1 MLLTNKYYISEVI
14 NMSRNAKSDQV
25 IRRVVL
31 GREYEIYSMSFK
43 GGQPS
48 INLLETVT
56 LDKRPTETEMI
67 EKYKVEKVMIVPKK
81 VITGYYGVPIDK
93 FMELAT
99 LVEKKEKALT
109 EDEKEEDLQPQQQE
123 QEPTQENA

>member
-1 MLLTNKYYISEVI
+1 
-14 NMSRNAKSDQV
+14 MSRNAKSDQV

-43 GGQPS
+43 GTQPT

-56 LDKRPTETEMI
+56 LDKRPTESEMV
-67 EKYKVEKVMIVPKK
+67 KKHKVEKVMIVAKK

-99 LVEKKEKALT
+99 LVEKKEKALS
-109 EDEKEEDLQPQQQE
+109 EDEKEEETQQQE
-123 QEPTQENA
+123 NA

>member
-1 MLLTNKYYISEVI
+1 
-14 NMSRNAKSDQV
+14 MSRNSKSDQV

-43 GGQPS
+43 SGQMS

-56 LDKRPTETEMI
+56 LDKRPTESEMV
-67 EKYKVEKVMIVPKK
+67 EKHKVEKVMILAKK
-81 VITGYYGVPIDK
+81 VITGYYGVSIDK

-99 LVEKKEKALT
+99 LVEKKEKALS
-109 EDEKEEDLQPQQQE
+109 EDEKQQE
-123 QEPTQENA
+123 PNQENA